1 MCQFLCFSFS
11 EGAFLAIDETNFYQD
26 VCWYSSIRNLKI
38 GSNKFCG
45 LCTLK
50 SHLIN
55 LFPVELLF
63 CCQSD
68 IFLPLLLTSRVGW
81 FTFSWYKFLIY
92 YSAWFLLFRNFVKK
106 RSCLVEILVLWGIYL
121 WRSLIEEMI
130 PRKVKGRTVRSCIV
144 WKEVSKRNFP
154 ESYIKCST
162 FVIPL
167 RKQSL

>member
-11 EGAFLAIDETNFYQD
+11 EGAFLAIDETNFCQD

-81 FTFSWYKFLIY
+81 FTFSWYNFPYTPVYLFFFL
-92 YSAWFLLFRNFVKK
+92 FKTFDKK
-106 RSCLVEILVLWGIYL
+106 LACLIGVQALWGIFF
-121 WRSLIEEMI
+121 EEVLLKKWFQD
-130 PRKVKGRTVRSCIV
+130 RLKVGLSGHV
-144 WKEVSKRNFP
+144 
-154 ESYIKCST
+154 
-162 FVIPL
+162 
-167 RKQSL
+167 